1 MKVLILFYNVQRLND
16 LNATIVTTNYIRL
29 CDLVIDLLLIQE
41 HKLKG
46 DLVLK
51 FQYKLWSK
59 VLNWIKEIS
68 LRYNNDS
75 F

>member
-1 MKVLILFYNVQRLND
+1 MKVLILFYNVQRIND
-16 LNATIVTTNYIRL
+16 LNATTIITNYIRL
-29 CDLVIDLLLIQE
+29 CDLVIDLFLIQE

-51 FQYKLWSK
+51 FQSKLWSK

-68 LRYNNDS
+68 LGYNNDS

>member
-16 LNATIVTTNYIRL
+16 LNATTIITNYIRL
-29 CDLVIDLLLIQE
+29 CDLVIDLLIIQK
-41 HKLKG
+41 HKLRG